1 MWSRVLWLAMPV
13 LVEQFLSMLVMLSDT
28 ALAGRY
34 LEPAHMASMSL
45 LAYIMWL
52 IPALFSVVSIGATAM
67 TARFTGARDFETAR
81 QVTNQAMVLGVG
93 ITMLIAAVVG
103 LFGAQLLALMN
114 LSPESAGYALEYLN
128 LLMWVLPGV
137 MLTQIGSACLR
148 GAGDTVTGM
157 RVMALVNVINVAVS
171 WALVQGWWN
180 LPKLGWIG
188 LAWGTAAGYAVG
200 GGLMLAV
207 LIRGRAGLAIRPAL
221 LVWNPRVARR
231 ILRIGIP
238 GGSDMLAVVLCH
250 MWFVSIIFQLGDVA
264 AAAHGVA
271 VRIEALA
278 YLPGTAFQVAAT
290 TLTGQYLGAGDE
302 AKATRSTAAAGLLG
316 ALLMS
321 AAGLLLFTAADP
333 LVRVFVRGDE
343 QAVIVQ
349 AVPLL
354 RIVSVAMPALA
365 VLLVLSGA
373 LRGAGDTRWPF
384 LFTLISMLG
393 VRIPGA
399 YLLTQVWP
407 LGVAG
412 AWYAMIAE
420 IFTRCGLMSL
430 RFWQGGWKRIEV

>member
-1 MWSRVLWLAMPV
+1 MVLRLALPV

-67 TARFTGARDFETAR
+67 TARFTGARDWETAR
-81 QVTNQAMVLGVG
+81 HVTNQALLLGAGFTVLIVAA
-93 ITMLIAAVVG
+93 IASQ
-103 LFGAQLLALMN
+103 GAELLKLMN
-114 LSPESAGYALEYLN
+114 LSDDSAAYAMQYLN
-128 LLMWVLPGV
+128 LLLWVMPGV
-137 MLTQIGSACLR
+137 MLTQVGSACLR

-157 RVMALVNVINVAVS
+157 VVMALVNVINVVMS

-180 LPKLGWIG
+180 LPQLGWLG
-188 LAWGTAAGYAVG
+188 LAWGTAIGYAVG
-200 GGLMLAV
+200 GVLMLAV
-207 LIRGRAGLAIRPAL
+207 LVRGRAGLAIRPAL
-221 LVWNPRVARR
+221 LVFHPNLVRR
-231 ILRIGIP
+231 ILKIGLP

-290 TLTGQYLGAGDE
+290 TLTGQFLGAGDE
-302 AKATRSTAAAGLLG
+302 GRATRSTAVAGLYGVLF
-316 ALLMS
+316 MS
-321 AAGLLLFTAADP
+321 GAGLVLYFGADP
-333 LVRVFVRGDE
+333 LVRVFVRSDE
-343 QAVIVQ
+343 TEVIRQA
-349 AVPLL
+349 APLL
-354 RIVSVAMPALA
+354 RIVSFSLPALA
-365 VLLVLSGA
+365 VLMVLSGA

-384 LFTLISMLG
+384 LFTLVCMLG

-399 YLLTQVWP
+399 YLLTQTWP

-420 IFTRCGLMSL
+420 IFARCGLMSL
-430 RFWQGGWKRIEV
+430 RFWHGGWKRIKV